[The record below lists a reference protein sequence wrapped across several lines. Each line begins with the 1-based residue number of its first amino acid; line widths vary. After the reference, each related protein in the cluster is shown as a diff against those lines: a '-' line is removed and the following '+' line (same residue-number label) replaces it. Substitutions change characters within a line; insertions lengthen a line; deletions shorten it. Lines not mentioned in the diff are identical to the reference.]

1 MTRVTAQD
9 VAKEAGVSL
18 ATVDRVLN
26 NRKGVREATIQRVTS
41 AMDRLN
47 FVRDQAA
54 ANLARRRTYKFT
66 FIVPAG
72 ETAFF
77 SDIRAEIEAA
87 KAHAAKER
95 IEIRMIAVPPL
106 DPQAIVDAIEGLGD
120 DIGDGL
126 ALVAVE
132 SQIVRDAIDKLR
144 QRGVQVVSF
153 ISDIPNSRRERFVG
167 IDNVAAGRV
176 AASLLKRF
184 IAPRSGDV
192 AVVAGSGTLRDHVE
206 RRMGFEQVMRA
217 ECPDLNVLPWIE
229 GEELAGIVEEKLS
242 RLLAEN
248 KNIVG
253 LYSLGG
259 GTRGVI
265 DAIEAAELDMSVV
278 TTEVS
283 EHTRAALISGTV
295 DAVLVQDSSHEVRSA
310 IRVLKALA
318 DDSAINEKQ
327 ERIRIEV
334 FVRDNLP

>member
-9 VAKEAGVSL
+9 VAKAAGVSL

-26 NRKGVREATIQRVTS
+26 KRKGVRETTIQRVVD

-47 FVRDQAA
+47 FVRDQTA
-54 ANLARRRTYKFT
+54 ANLARGRSYTFT

-77 SDIRAEIEAA
+77 TDVRSEIETA
-87 KAHAAKER
+87 KQQASKER
-95 IEIRMIAVPPL
+95 IKINSIVVPPL
-106 DPQAIVDAIEGLGD
+106 EPRAIVDAIDDLGD
-120 DIGDGL
+120 DVGDGV

-132 SQIVRDAIDKLR
+132 SQVVRDAIAGLR
-144 QRGVQVVSF
+144 RRGVRVVSF
-153 ISDIPNSRRERFVG
+153 ISDIPNSERERFVG

-184 IAPRSGDV
+184 VAPRSGDV

-206 RRMGFEQVMRA
+206 RRMGFEQVMRT
-217 ECPDLNVLPWIE
+217 ECPELNVLPWIE

-242 RLLAEN
+242 SLLAEN
-248 KNIVG
+248 QDIVG

-265 DAIEAAELDMSVV
+265 DAIEDSEQDMNVI
-278 TTEVS
+278 TTELS
-283 EHTRAALISGTV
+283 EHTRSALISGTV
-295 DAVLVQDSSHEVRSA
+295 DAVLVQDPSHEVRSA
-310 IRVLKALA
+310 IRVLKHLT
-318 DDSAINEKQ
+318 DGTPVNEKQ
-327 ERIRIEV
+327 ERIRIEI
-334 FVRDNLP
+334 FVRDNLH